1 MQITTIDRINL
12 SHELQQRLADYEV
25 GRDIYIKLQNQY
37 TEVVRED
44 VRLKQ
49 KATEL
54 EGQARRTDTS
64 WNAMAKS
71 GTIDQGKINEEI
83 ERSAQLR
90 KDAQALHL
98 TAEARIGIQKDLA
111 VQLAEARLKLIGAPS
126 AINKEYQETLLTKAL
141 KQGGT
146 LDILLELFVLSRDV
160 LLTNVDAHSLELSRC
175 HSQHERQEKIKE
187 FTWMAFGKK
196 LETLFDGADVD
207 ISSPTLATLPSPVQK
222 ETVVDSFAALQK
234 LKRTIAAP

>member
-1 MQITTIDRINL
+1 MQLNTIDPEKL
-12 SHELQQRLADYEV
+12 SPELQERLASFEV
-25 GRDIYIKLQNQY
+25 NRDAYVALQNKY
-37 TEVVRED
+37 TEVVQENQ
-44 VRLKQ
+44 RLTQQAAK
-49 KATEL
+49 L
-54 EGQARRTDTS
+54 ETQASLTDAA
-64 WNAMAKS
+64 WNSMAKS